1 MTFRPIHAISIL
13 FALQAL
19 FLAWFVTPL
28 GDGPDESGHYAYVQD
43 MTKGRPF
50 PILGRPA
57 DGKGSIPAD
66 LWKDFEKPI
75 KRERFNYIV
84 QHPPLYYM
92 VAAVPYAVA
101 KRFTDDKAI
110 LARAPRLISGL
121 SLGFLVLLLFKTLRA
136 TGASELASTA
146 GATLMGFVPMVN
158 HLSSVITND
167 LFLTTLC
174 AAATLHLVRFI
185 LGQRTLDAYLCAIW
199 LALAGGT
206 KMTAWILIA
215 AFVGMLLWELRRPVW
230 QWLVHAVALTG
241 ISVSLP
247 AWWMYRNYF
256 LFGNPFYVFGSHLT
270 PAAPDYTVLQYLQEQ
285 PFFEW
290 LLYHFYALVG
300 FSGYCLSA
308 KSLDVIQKFCHGVQM
323 TRVEGISYQIFISV
337 ALVFVV
343 LLALGSIRA
352 LREVLRTEPSPA
364 NNVPAAKPQSL
375 QGWAQHLLD
384 YPWVRKYGVAA
395 SMLAAIGISL
405 AGYILSNKLHWTVSF
420 VYHFV
425 QAALVFVAIAS
436 VPLVLLHRQVDR
448 RLMAYGVIVAVLFA
462 LVLFK
467 KGHEAYYLT
476 GHAHGIQGRYIYPFI
491 PLLMTSMVLAT
502 RWIKWQG
509 ALMTAAMALM
519 AWAFLNAYVDI
530 IMPFF
535 HLVRL

>member
-1 MTFRPIHAISIL
+1 MSFRPIHAISVL

-28 GDGPDESGHYAYVQD
+28 GDGPDESGHYAYVID
-43 MTKGRPF
+43 MTKGRPL
-50 PILGRPA
+50 PVLGRPA
-57 DGKGSIPAD
+57 NGRGSIPAD
-66 LWKDFEKPI
+66 LWKDFDKPI
-75 KRERFNYIV
+75 KRDRFNYIV
-84 QHPPLYYM
+84 QHPPVYYAI
-92 VAAVPYAVA
+92 AALPYAAA

-110 LARAPRLISGL
+110 LSRAPRLISAL
-121 SLGFLVLLLFKTLRA
+121 SLGFLVLLIFKTLRA
-136 TGASELASTA
+136 TGASELSATA
-146 GATLMGFVPMVN
+146 GATLMGFLPMVN
-158 HLSSVITND
+158 HLGSVITND

-185 LGQRTLDAYLCAIW
+185 LGQRTLDAYLCAMW
-199 LALAGGT
+199 LGLAGGT

-215 AFVGMLLWELRRPVW
+215 AFVGMLIWELRRPLW
-230 QWLVHAVALTG
+230 QWLMHASLLTG

-256 LFGNPFYVFGSHLT
+256 FFGNPLYVYGSHLT
-270 PAAPDYTVLQYLQEQ
+270 PAAPNYTVLQYLQEQ

-308 KSLDVIQKFCHGVQM
+308 RSLDVIQQFCHGVQM
-323 TRVEGISYQIFISV
+323 TRVEGISYQVFIAVSL
-337 ALVFVV
+337 AFVV
-343 LLALGSIRA
+343 LMAVGTLRA
-352 LREVLRTEPSPA
+352 LKEVLRTEVA
-364 NNVPAAKPQSL
+364 TPAAMSRPQSL
-375 QGWAQHLLD
+375 QGWIQRWLD
-384 YPWVRKYGVAA
+384 HPWVRQYGTAA
-395 SMLAAIGISL
+395 FVLTAFGVSL
-405 AGYILSNKLHWTVSF
+405 AGYVLSNKLHWTVSF

-425 QAALVFVAIAS
+425 QAALLFVAIAS
-436 VPLVLLHRQVDR
+436 VPLVVFHKQVDR

-491 PLLMTSMVLAT
+491 PLLVTSFVLAT

-509 ALMTAAMALM
+509 ALMTFAMALM
-519 AWAFLNAYVDI
+519 AWAFLNAYVDV

-535 HLVRL
+535 QLVRL